1 MPFRVTARTVLQ
13 LGAELISSD
22 AVAFYELI
30 KNSFDARSKR
40 VEIDVM
46 IALPFA
52 VYTSA
57 VSRLPSDSEIDED
70 TLSAIKR
77 EVKAAFDSTLAGA
90 NEHVK
95 AIGAAEDG
103 SSLRRA
109 IQECNY
115 IEIRDTGRGMS
126 LKDLDNI
133 YLTIGTPNKIREAEQ
148 AQPGAQPILGEK
160 GLGRLSTM
168 RLGTLLRVES
178 TTEEDLY
185 WNVLEVDW
193 ATFAESL
200 DAMIEDVPVEPH
212 RGRKKSERSIQGT
225 VIHISALTSEW
236 TKETLED
243 VAKSELARLNDPFS
257 PEKRFRITL
266 RFNGELLAVPPIS
279 TLLFE
284 HADADLEAKVSNN
297 ASGDD
302 EYQLTGT
309 MNYRLRQK
317 SSAIHIEEDHLLNLA
332 GLQSP
337 VELRRLGGFS
347 VRLYWFN
354 RQRLRAIEGIG
365 DIEHVRRLVDQWGGG
380 LMLYRDGFRVHPY
393 GGPSDDWLQLDPT
406 AFRAKGY
413 KVNRKQIIGKVD
425 VGRRSNPYL
434 LDQTSR
440 EGLRDT
446 PEKQA
451 LVAILQ
457 SILTSFR
464 TFLDRVDA
472 TLKEQERQSFE
483 ALEERASETEDELR
497 KTLATFAK
505 KYPAERRLADTIFDL
520 SSQLNELIAQGKLLA
535 ATYESRQSQLVHL
548 AGLGLMVEV
557 VAHELNRAT
566 QHALG
571 VLSGT
576 DLKTAPNEIQTA
588 FRSLESQ
595 LKTLQKRLRILDP
608 LSTAGRQVKERFELG
623 AWLREIL
630 SAHSAQFERHGI
642 GVSIRAVP
650 PKGELW
656 IKAVRGM
663 VAQIVENLLSNSVYW
678 LKREK
683 RSNPRFEPKIGIS
696 LDTKKRTLSF
706 SDNGPGVEPDRRDEI
721 FYPFVTTKPA
731 REGKGLGL
739 YISQEI
745 AKYHGARLFLSDA
758 RSASYPNRLSTFVLE
773 LPDDDR

>member
-30 KNSFDARSKR
+30 KNAFDARSKR
-40 VEIDVM
+40 VEIDVV
-46 IALPFA
+46 ITLPFD
-52 VYTSA
+52 VYTAALSQL
-57 VSRLPSDSEIDED
+57 SPDSEIDHD
-70 TLSAIKR
+70 TLSAIKGDVRAAVDFALPAGR
-77 EVKAAFDSTLAGA
+77 ERAKAVD
-90 NEHVK
+90 
-95 AIGAAEDG
+95 AAEDSG
-103 SSLRRA
+103 RLRQA

-115 IEIRDTGRGMS
+115 IEIRDTGHGMS
-126 LKDLDNI
+126 LDDLENI
-133 YLTIGTPNKIREAEQ
+133 YLTIGTPNKIREAKQ
-148 AQPGAQPILGEK
+148 AKPGSQPILGEK

-178 TTEEDLY
+178 TTQEDLY

-193 ATFAESL
+193 AAFAESL
-200 DAMIEDVPVEPH
+200 DTMIEDVPVAPH
-212 RGRKKSERSIQGT
+212 RGQRKSERSHGT
-225 VIHISALTSEW
+225 TIHISALSSEW
-236 TKETLED
+236 TKEALED
-243 VAKSELARLNDPFS
+243 VAESELARLNDPFS

-266 RFNGELLAVPPIS
+266 RFNGELIAVPPIS
-279 TLLFE
+279 TILFE
-284 HADADLEAKVSNN
+284 HADAELEAQVSKNT
-297 ASGDD
+297 SGTF
-302 EYQLTGT
+302 QLTGT

-332 GLQSP
+332 GLQSIHD
-337 VELRRLGGFS
+337 LRRLGGFA

-365 DIEHVRRLVDQWGGG
+365 DIEQVRQLVDQWGGG
-380 LMLYRDGFRVHPY
+380 LMLFRDGFRVHPY
-393 GGPSDDWLQLDPT
+393 GGPSDDWLQLDPM

-425 VGRRSNPYL
+425 IGRRSNPCL

-446 PEKQA
+446 PEKLA

-457 SILTSFR
+457 SILTNFR

-472 TLKEQERQSFE
+472 TLKEQERQSFD
-483 ALEERASETEDELR
+483 ALEERASQTEGELR

-505 KYPAERRLADTIFDL
+505 KYPAERRLTDTIFDL

-535 ATYESRQSQLVHL
+535 ANYENRQSQLVHL
-548 AGLGLMVEV
+548 AGVGLMVEV

-576 DLKTAPNEIQTA
+576 DLDTAPTEIRTA
-588 FRSLESQ
+588 FRNLESQ

-623 AWLREIL
+623 AWVREIVN
-630 SAHSAQFERHGI
+630 SHSAQFERHSI
-642 GVSIRAVP
+642 GVSIKAVP
-650 PKGELW
+650 AHGELW
-656 IKAVRGM
+656 VKAVRGM
-663 VAQIVENLLSNSVYW
+663 IAQIVENLLSNSVYW

-683 RSNPRFEPKIGIS
+683 RTTPHSDPKIAIS
-696 LDTKKRTLSF
+696 IDTNKRTLSF

-745 AKYHGARLFLSDA
+745 AKYHGARLFLSDT

-773 LPDDDR
+773 LPDDER

>member
-1 MPFRVTARTVLQ
+1 MVRRTINANR
-13 LGAELISSD
+13 G
-22 AVAFYELI
+22 
-30 KNSFDARSKR
+30 KR
-40 VEIDVM
+40 
-46 IALPFA
+46 
-52 VYTSA
+52 
-57 VSRLPSDSEIDED
+57 
-70 TLSAIKR
+70 
-77 EVKAAFDSTLAGA
+77 
-90 NEHVK
+90 
-95 AIGAAEDG
+95 
-103 SSLRRA
+103 
-109 IQECNY
+109 
-115 IEIRDTGRGMS
+115 
-126 LKDLDNI
+126 
-133 YLTIGTPNKIREAEQ
+133 
-148 AQPGAQPILGEK
+148 
-160 GLGRLSTM
+160 
-168 RLGTLLRVES
+168 
-178 TTEEDLY
+178 
-185 WNVLEVDW
+185 
-193 ATFAESL
+193 
-200 DAMIEDVPVEPH
+200 
-212 RGRKKSERSIQGT
+212 KSERSIHGT
-225 VIHISALTSEW
+225 VIHISALSGEW
-236 TKETLED
+236 TKETLEE
-243 VAKSELARLNDPFS
+243 VAESELARLNDPFS
-257 PEKRFRITL
+257 LDKRFRITL
-266 RFNGELLAVPPIS
+266 RFNGELIAVPPIS

-284 HADADLEAKVSNN
+284 HADADLEAQVTKN
-297 ASGDD
+297 AAGTF
-302 EYQLTGT
+302 QLTGT

-337 VELRRLGGFS
+337 YQLQRLGGFS

-365 DIEHVRRLVDQWGGG
+365 DIEQVRRLVDQWGGG

-425 VGRRSNPYL
+425 IGRRSNPCL

-446 PEKQA
+446 PEKLA

-464 TFLDRVDA
+464 TFLDRIDA

-483 ALEERASETEDELR
+483 ALEERASETEEELR

-535 ATYESRQSQLVHL
+535 ATYENRQSQLVHL
-548 AGLGLMVEV
+548 AGVGLMVEV

-576 DLKTAPNEIQTA
+576 DLNTAPTEVRTA
-588 FRSLESQ
+588 FRNLESQ

-623 AWLREIL
+623 AWVREIL
-630 SAHSAQFERHGI
+630 GSHSAQFERHGI
-642 GVSIRAVP
+642 GVSVKAVP
-650 PKGELW
+650 GRGELW
-656 IKAVRGM
+656 VKAVRGM
-663 VAQIVENLLSNSVYW
+663 IAQIVENLLSNSVYW

-683 RSNPRFEPKIGIS
+683 RTNPGFEPIIAIS
-696 LDTKKRTLSF
+696 IDTDKRMLSF

-721 FYPFVTTKPA
+721 FYPFVSTKPA

-758 RSASYPNRLSTFVLE
+758 RSASYPNRLSTFILE
-773 LPDDDR
+773 LPENEH

>member
-40 VEIDVM
+40 VEIDVV
-46 IALPFA
+46 IALPSG

-57 VSRLPSDSEIDED
+57 LSRLPSDSEIDQD
-70 TLSAIKR
+70 ALSAIKGD
-77 EVKAAFDSTLAGA
+77 VKAALDFALPDAREQA
-90 NEHVK
+90 K
-95 AIGAAEDG
+95 AIDAAEDG
-103 SSLRRA
+103 GALRRA

-115 IEIRDTGRGMS
+115 IEIRDTGHGMS
-126 LKDLDNI
+126 LEDLENI

-148 AQPGAQPILGEK
+148 AGPGGQPILGEK

-178 TTEEDLY
+178 TTQEDLY

-193 ATFAESL
+193 AAFAESL
-200 DAMIEDVPVEPH
+200 DAMIEDVPVAPH
-212 RGRKKSERSIQGT
+212 RGKKKSERSIQGT
-225 VIHISALTSEW
+225 VIHISALNGEW

-243 VAKSELARLNDPFS
+243 VAESELARLNDPFS

-266 RFNGELLAVPPIS
+266 RFNGELVAVPPIS

-284 HADADLEAKVSNN
+284 HADADLEAQVSKND
-297 ASGDD
+297 AGTF
-302 EYQLTGT
+302 QLTGT
-309 MNYRLRQK
+309 MNYRLRQR

-337 VELRRLGGFS
+337 YELRRLGGFS

-425 VGRRSNPYL
+425 IGRRSNPCL

-446 PEKQA
+446 PEKLA

-457 SILTSFR
+457 SVLTNFR

-472 TLKEQERQSFE
+472 TLKEQQRQSFE

-505 KYPAERRLADTIFDL
+505 KYPAERRLTDTIFDL
-520 SSQLNELIAQGKLLA
+520 STQLNELIAQGKLLA
-535 ATYESRQSQLVHL
+535 ATYENRQSQLVHL
-548 AGLGLMVEV
+548 AGVGLMVEV

-576 DLKTAPNEIQTA
+576 DLKAAPTEIRTA
-588 FRSLESQ
+588 FRNLESQ

-623 AWLREIL
+623 VWVREIL
-630 SAHSAQFERHGI
+630 SSHSAQFGRHGI
-642 GVSIRAVP
+642 DVTIKAVP
-650 PKGELW
+650 ANGELW
-656 IKAVRGM
+656 VKAVRGM
-663 VAQIVENLLSNSVYW
+663 IAQIVENLLSNSVYW

-683 RSNPRFEPKIGIS
+683 RSNPRFEPKIVIS
-696 LDTKKRTLSF
+696 IDTNKRTLSF
-706 SDNGPGVEPDRRDEI
+706 NDNGPGVEPDRRDEI

-745 AKYHGARLFLSDA
+745 AKYHGARLLLSDA

-773 LPDDDR
+773 LPEDDR